1 MKFIEDG
8 GKLTDIGVM
17 ASEINE
23 GHSLLMSAGFSVK
36 LCEGLSAPE
45 ICALLACF
53 VDPDPCEYSPDI
65 PFEIRTNYSR
75 LLAIRDHLRSREKFL
90 SPPEYWNVS
99 TFWMEPIYAWAKGN
113 MSLNMICMEFEL
125 YEGNFVK
132 AILKVQSILQE
143 WTTLATYK
151 QDIETLDALR
161 DFTLVRDVVVPASLY
176 LTM

>member
-1 MKFIEDG
+1 MKFIAE

-23 GHSLLMSAGFSVK
+23 GHPLLMSVGYSVN
-36 LCEGLSAPE
+36 LCEGLGAPE
-45 ICALLACF
+45 ICALLSCF
-53 VDPDPCEYSPDI
+53 VNPDPCDYSPEV
-65 PFEIRTNYSR
+65 PFEIQTHYSR
-75 LLAIRDHLRSREKFL
+75 LLAIRDSLRSQEITK
-90 SPPEYWNVS
+90 SPEDYWEVS
-99 TFWMEPIYAWAKGN
+99 SFWMEPIYAWAKGN
-113 MSLNMICMEFEL
+113 MSLSVICTEFEL

-132 AILKVQSILQE
+132 AILKVQAILQE

-151 QDIETLDALR
+151 QDLEMLELLR